1 MTKKLMSLYGLK
13 WNPFSPDVP
22 IEALWVPPLIEH
34 FCWRLEQQVRDGG
47 FALITGEPGTGK
59 SVTLRLLAHRL
70 RALPELVVGVL
81 SRPQSGVT
89 DFYREL
95 GELFA
100 VPLSPHNRWGGFKA
114 LREKW
119 VAHLSS
125 TLWRPVLII
134 DEAQEVDPAVLCEL
148 RLLASTEFDSRSI
161 LTVVLAG
168 DARLLERFRHRD
180 LLPIASRIRVRL
192 GLEPKTPAQL
202 AEYLEHVLTQAGND
216 HLVSKGLVGTLCEHA
231 GGNYRTLCTMA
242 AELLAAAAK
251 KEAPQIDE
259 QLFFELF
266 APHQKAHR
274 PTKNTIHAEPNFP
287 RRSS

>member
-1 MTKKLMSLYGLK
+1 MNKKLLSLYGLK

-22 IEALWVPPLIEH
+22 IEALWMEPRTEH

-70 RALPELVVGVL
+70 SQLPELVVGVL
-81 SRPQSGVT
+81 TRPQSGVS

-95 GELFA
+95 GDLFS
-100 VPLSPHNRWGGFKA
+100 VPLAPHNRWGGFKA

-119 VAHLSS
+119 LAHLSS
-125 TLWRPVLII
+125 TLWRPALII
-134 DEAQEVDPAVLCEL
+134 DEAQEMDPIVLSEL

-168 DARLLERFRHRD
+168 DGRLLERFRHHD

-192 GLEPKTPAQL
+192 NLDPKAPKEM
-202 AEYLEHVLTQAGND
+202 AEYLDHVLRQAGNQR
-216 HLVSKGLVGTLCEHA
+216 LVSSQLKNTLCEHA
-231 GGNYRTLCTMA
+231 AGNYRTLCTMA
-242 AELLAAAAK
+242 AELLAAAAHR
-251 KEAPQIDE
+251 EAPEIDE
-259 QLFFELF
+259 KLFFELF
-266 APHQKAHR
+266 APPLK
-274 PTKNTIHAEPNFP
+274 P
-287 RRSS
+287 RRTPAPRGGS